1 VPGIL
6 HQGVL
11 SLYRDDPWLAH
22 DLLGLDRPVD
32 GTPIDRSNE
41 LDVHGQRTLQID
53 PIFPDVV
60 LVYIDPKDRKRGIVI
75 FIEAQL
81 EADPEK
87 RWQILG
93 YQGLLALLHRVDVH
107 VVIVS
112 FSRAYSRLVRRW
124 ANCLPRIDALIL
136 DADTVGVMT
145 LKQARARPAAAVLVA
160 ALHGFRGNI
169 DMARIAIAAIKRL
182 PERRRQG
189 YTATILA
196 ALPERQRDT
205 LIKELP
211 VNERNALW
219 EIEKRSGTYLLGC
232 KEGRKKGRQEGRL
245 EGRKKGREEGRAS
258 TLIELILAV
267 LDVRGIAVDAA
278 NTARIRAERALP
290 TLERWA
296 AEAREVTKVSQLFEL
311 RCTGK

>member
-1 VPGIL
+1 VDVPGIL

-11 SLYRDDPWLAH
+11 SLFRDDPWLAH
-22 DLLGLDRPVD
+22 DLLALGRPVH

-41 LDVHGQRTLQID
+41 LDVDGHRSLQIN

-60 LVYIDPKDRKRGIVI
+60 LVHKDPDDPKLGIVL
-75 FIEAQL
+75 FVEAQL

-107 VVIVS
+107 VVVVS

-124 ANCLPRIDALIL
+124 ANCLPRIDAIIV
-136 DADTVGVMT
+136 DADSLSVITSE
-145 LKQARARPAAAVLVA
+145 QARARPAAAVLVA
-160 ALHGFRGNI
+160 ALHGARRNI
-169 DMARIAIAAIKRL
+169 DMARIAIAAIQHL
-182 PERRRQG
+182 PERQRHR

-196 ALPERQRDT
+196 ALPKRQRD
-205 LIKELP
+205 IVIEELP

-219 EIEKRSGTYLLGC
+219 AIEKRSGTYQL
-232 KEGRKKGRQEGRL
+232 GRQEGR
-245 EGRKKGREEGRAS
+245 RT

-267 LDVRGIAVDAA
+267 LEVRGIAVDAA
-278 NTARIRAERALP
+278 SRARIRAEPALP

-296 AEAREVTKVSQLFEL
+296 IAAREITEISQLFEL
-311 RCTGK
+311 G